1 MNADRAVTTS
11 PKTRVLAGAGRTAF
25 GCLALVALAVGYDRD
40 LHTGDAVNFF
50 FYFTDLSNLLGAGVL
65 LAGDIAGRIVV
76 RPAELQ
82 AGIVIALIGAP
93 FFAALVWLG
102 KFRQA

>member
-1 MNADRAVTTS
+1 LMVAHVARWLTGPDFRWLV
-11 PKTRVLAGAGRTAF
+11 PYAG
-25 GCLALVALAVGYDRD
+25 
-40 LHTGDAVNFF
+40 
-50 FYFTDLSNLLGAGVL
+50 LLGAAVL
-65 LAGDIAGRIVV
+65 LLCDIAGRLVV

-93 FFAALVWLG
+93 FFAVLVWLG

>member
-1 MNADRAVTTS
+1 M
-11 PKTRVLAGAGRTAF
+11 PYAG
-25 GCLALVALAVGYDRD
+25 
-40 LHTGDAVNFF
+40 
-50 FYFTDLSNLLGAGVL
+50 LLGAVVML
-65 LAGDIAGRIVV
+65 FGDIAGRLVV

-82 AGIVIALIGAP
+82 AGIVIALLGAP

>member
-1 MNADRAVTTS
+1 VKLRRHVGLTAVVLAVTLLTGAAVS
-11 PKTRVLAGAGRTAF
+11 ACGPIGFVGLVVPHMARAITGPDYRWLVPYAG
-25 GCLALVALAVGYDRD
+25 
-40 LHTGDAVNFF
+40 
-50 FYFTDLSNLLGAGVL
+50 LLGAVVL
-65 LAGDIAGRIVV
+65 LVCDILGRLVV